1 MLYLDL
7 RQKIVETFRTLVE
20 KEFTYDSSGN
30 VSVRIPEKNLFL
42 ITPSGRKDA
51 LKPEDILIID
61 SDGNVVEGERKP
73 SIETPTHLA
82 IYKKRSDINAIIHV
96 HAIYASVFAVTGV
109 EIPPILEE
117 MILFTGGEVKV
128 AKYASA
134 GTVELAKNVV
144 DALGDRKAVLLAN
157 HGIITCGRD
166 LDDALNVLICVERT
180 AKIYILS
187 QIIGKP
193 KLLPDKVIEFE
204 KNLYKL
210 KL

>member
-1 MLYLDL
+1 
-7 RQKIVETFRTLVE
+7 
-20 KEFTYDSSGN
+20 
-30 VSVRIPEKNLFL
+30 
-42 ITPSGRKDA
+42 
-51 LKPEDILIID
+51 
-61 SDGNVVEGERKP
+61 
-73 SIETPTHLA
+73 
-82 IYKKRSDINAIIHV
+82 
-96 HAIYASVFAVTGV
+96 
-109 EIPPILEE
+109 